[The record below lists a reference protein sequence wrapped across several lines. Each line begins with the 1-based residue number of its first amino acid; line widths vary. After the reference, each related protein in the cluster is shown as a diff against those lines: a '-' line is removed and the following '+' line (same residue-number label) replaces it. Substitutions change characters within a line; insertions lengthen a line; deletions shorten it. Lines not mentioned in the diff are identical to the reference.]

1 MKMKSSKVE
10 SEYLSRSGYEKQS
23 GLIKYIVVDNFPE
36 LGLLTARRFLE
47 WVAENPNGV
56 ISLPT
61 GKTPEH
67 FISWTKK
74 LLQEKG
80 APSLHGLTFVQMD
93 DFYPINPNQH
103 NSFCHYV
110 KEYYIKGLGLDPAK
124 ALLINS
130 DEISLTPPLPK
141 GGPGGVLKGPGG
153 YPQGNATTLKSSPT
167 SPSTLLS
174 VTVSR

>member
-1 MKMKSSKVE
+1 MKSSKVE
-10 SEYLSRSGYEKQS
+10 SEYLARSGYLNQT
-23 GLIKYIVVDNFPE
+23 GRIPYIVVDNFPE

-47 WVAENPNGV
+47 WVSENPNGV

-110 KEYYIKGLGLDPAK
+110 KEYYIKELVLDLDK

-130 DEISLTPPLPK
+130 DEIPL
-141 GGPGGVLKGPGG
+141 
-153 YPQGNATTLKSSPT
+153 T
-167 SPSTLLS
+167 SPNPPFINGEVPCHYSQIFPDLTIDLTLRHREPASHLEEMQQ
-174 VTVSR
+174 